1 MGTIR
6 FELRTDKVDQ
16 DGKAPIRLVYQI
28 GGNRKYFP
36 TGKKCLPIE
45 WDSKKQAAIPV
56 DKKQLKKQ
64 HPEFSPESLLGPN
77 EATEMNSSLQDLKRQ
92 IEKIETRFKLDGI
105 TYSTDIV
112 LDALKA
118 TIKPEEKASSPKD
131 SISDFIALFVED
143 SSSTHKA
150 GTLKVYTGLQN
161 HINEYEKINR
171 YKLTFSNCTL
181 AFFKSFH
188 SFLTKD
194 RAIGK
199 GKEMKVVKGMN
210 NITAAKQISTLKT
223 LIRAAKSI
231 YKIEVN
237 SDYSEYRVSRQDGD
251 FEVISLTEDEF
262 QSINSLDLSN
272 NKRLDQVRDIF
283 IFSCSTGLRYS
294 DLVQLRWEHIR
305 NQSIKMTAAKTG
317 QTLDIPLNPYSAAI
331 LEKYKAQELARPLP
345 IISGQKTNDY
355 IKEIGELAG
364 IDTPIVVTRKYGVKS
379 ESITYPK
386 FELLSIHCG
395 RRTFVTLSLQKGI
408 PAQVVMKLSGHK
420 TWAAFRRYVEVSEQ
434 HKRDEVAKAWGA
446 VPILKPVKKA
456 N

>member
-6 FELRTDKVDQ
+6 FELRTDKTDQ
-16 DGKAPIRLVYQI
+16 EGKAPIRLVYQI
-28 GGNRKYFP
+28 GGTRKYFP
-36 TGKKCLPIE
+36 TGKKCLPFE
-45 WDSKKQAAIPV
+45 WDKDKQIAFPA
-56 DKKQLKKQ
+56 DKKLIKKLNLGL
-64 HPEFSPESLLGPN
+64 SPEAYLGHEQAGELNASLF
-77 EATEMNSSLQDLKRQ
+77 ELKRH
-92 IEKIETRFKLDGI
+92 IEKIESRFRLDGV
-105 TYSTDIV
+105 TYSPDMV

-118 TIKPEEKASSPKD
+118 AVRPEEVASSPKEA
-131 SISDFIALFVED
+131 IADFISMFVAD
-143 SSSTHKA
+143 SASTHKA

-161 HINEYEKINR
+161 HILDYER
-171 YKLTFSNCTL
+171 AHRFKLTFANCTL
-181 AFFKSFH
+181 GFFKAFH

-194 RAIGK
+194 RATGK
-199 GKEMKVVKGMN
+199 GKDLKVVKGMN

-223 LIRAAKSI
+223 ILRAAKSL

-237 SDYSEYRVSRQDGD
+237 PDYTEYRVSRQDGD

-262 QSINSLDLSN
+262 LAIHNLDLSG
-272 NKRLDQVRDIF
+272 NKRLDQVRDAF

-305 NQSIKMTAAKTG
+305 NLSIKMTAAKTG
-317 QTLDIPLNPYSAAI
+317 QTLDVPLNPYSAAI
-331 LEKYKAQELARPLP
+331 LEKYKALGLARPLP

-355 IKEIGELAG
+355 IKEIGKLAG

-386 FELLSIHCG
+386 YELLSVHCG

-446 VPILKPVKKA
+446 IPILKPVKKA